1 MAKFTSKPT
10 VVNTPA
16 QAVADK
22 FADLSRF
29 QATLDAV
36 PAEERAKI
44 GDVRLTTD
52 SIIMNTPQVGE
63 IVLKVTDRTPERVA
77 LQAVGS
83 PVPMAL
89 TVDIEPEGDQ
99 ASRLTTSIEVEIP
112 AMLKPMIGGTLQKA
126 ADSFG
131 QLMSR
136 LA

>member
-1 MAKFTSKPT
+1 MAKYSSKPT

-29 QATLDAV
+29 QSTLDNI

-44 GDVRLTTD
+44 GDIRLTAD
-52 SIIMNTPQVGE
+52 SIVMNTPQVGE
-63 IVLKVTDRTPERVA
+63 IVLKVTDRTPSRVA
-77 LQAVGS
+77 LEAVGS

-89 TVDIEPEGDQ
+89 AVDIEPVDD
-99 ASRLTTSIEVEIP
+99 ASSRITTSIDVDVP

-131 QLMSR
+131 QLMGR

>member
-1 MAKFTSKPT
+1 MATYTSQPT
-10 VVNTPA
+10 VVNSSA

-29 QATLDAV
+29 QATLDQI

-44 GDVRLTTD
+44 GDIRLTSD
-52 SIIMNTPQVGE
+52 SIIMKTPQVGD
-63 IVLKVTDRTPERVA
+63 ITLKVTDRTPERVD
-77 LQAVGS
+77 LEAVGS

-89 TVDIEPEGDQ
+89 TVNIEPVDE
-99 ASRLTTSIEVEIP
+99 ASARITTAIDVEIP